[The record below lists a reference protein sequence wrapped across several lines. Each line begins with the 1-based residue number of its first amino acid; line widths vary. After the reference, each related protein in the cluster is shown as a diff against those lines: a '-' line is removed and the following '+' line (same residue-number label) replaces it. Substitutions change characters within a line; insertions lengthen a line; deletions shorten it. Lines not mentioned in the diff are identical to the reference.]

1 MAGYLCLMPL
11 ASSLPM
17 ASGIFFANYPCLM
30 PLASLHSVA
39 PFLFLRV
46 LPWAGRSMPF
56 QGVYDGNLSNNIR
69 ILTPKNGGC
78 WSRKG
83 HSVEKTS
90 IFEVFCN
97 VLNDRWLRE
106 WWFIIWRSGKNKF
119 AKGKVSLHER
129 PCFRRW
135 NITFEAV
142 KAYLSRCET

>member
-69 ILTPKNGGC
+69 ILTPKNGGY
-78 WSRKG
+78 WSRNG

-90 IFEVFCN
+90 IFEVFRN
-97 VLNDRWLRE
+97 VLND
-106 WWFIIWRSGKNKF
+106 K
-119 AKGKVSLHER
+119 
-129 PCFRRW
+129 
-135 NITFEAV
+135 
-142 KAYLSRCET
+142 